1 MGIILGKV
9 TVTDET
15 VTKMVAR
22 RLMRVVKE
30 SPFVDLGLRKK
41 NLPSLRISWVWL
53 RLWRVLVVWLGLHTV

>member
-15 VTKMVAR
+15 VTKMVAC

-41 NLPSLRISWVWL
+41 NLPSLRIS
-53 RLWRVLVVWLGLHTV
+53 